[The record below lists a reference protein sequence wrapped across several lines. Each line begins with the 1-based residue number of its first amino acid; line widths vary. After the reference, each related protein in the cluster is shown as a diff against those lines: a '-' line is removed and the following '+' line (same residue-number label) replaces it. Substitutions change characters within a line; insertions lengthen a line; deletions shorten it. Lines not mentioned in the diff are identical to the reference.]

1 MTTSKIQKEIDRRNV
16 IWKASS
22 KREKAVLVAQDVLAR
37 LKSGKFTAESGRW
50 LEFEDINMK
59 EAPVQECILRGEEC
73 RGCAMGGLMM
83 GLIAWR
89 NKVKFSDISG
99 QYDDIYG
106 FGLGDDAFKYGF
118 GLGDDAF
125 KLSEIF
131 SPSQQALIESTFE
144 GGDGEF
150 GHEWNDY
157 EVECD
162 KDCEDSTLQEVLKL
176 AKKGDA
182 QNIKSLLFYKR
193 YPDDKDR
200 LRAIMNN
207 IVKNNGVFVP

>member
-1 MTTSKIQKEIDRRNV
+1 M
-16 IWKASS
+16 
-22 KREKAVLVAQDVLAR
+22 
-37 LKSGKFTAESGRW
+37 
-50 LEFEDINMK
+50 
-59 EAPVQECILRGEEC
+59 QECILRGEEC
-73 RGCAMGGLMM
+73 RGGAMGGLMM

-89 NKVKFSDISG
+89 NKVKFSDISC
-99 QYDDIYG
+99 QYDGIYG
-106 FGLGDDAFKYGF
+106 FGF
-118 GLGDDAF
+118 GDDAF
-125 KLSEIF
+125 KLFEIF

-157 EVECD
+157 KVECD